1 MKFLA
6 ALFCGLIAAGVAQPA
21 RADAFGPEMGYWSF
35 ILVQAQG
42 QAPDQA
48 QGQGQRRGADRPM
61 PQRGARA
68 AERDE
73 RGRMSPE
80 ERHQLRRDIR
90 DAGRDIYRPGRSAPA
105 GRRQPGRR

>member
-6 ALFCGLIAAGVAQPA
+6 VLFCGLIAAGVAPPA
-21 RADAFGPEMGYWSF
+21 RADAFGPETGYWPF

-42 QAPDQA
+42 QAQG

>member
-1 MKFLA
+1 
-6 ALFCGLIAAGVAQPA
+6 
-21 RADAFGPEMGYWSF
+21 
-35 ILVQAQG
+35 
-42 QAPDQA
+42 
-48 QGQGQRRGADRPM
+48 M